1 MRNHALAAA
10 LGVLTAAFL
19 VPCGQSHAAGSDPSG
34 YWYKPDAERESK
46 IQVFKCG
53 KGKLC
58 AKIVWLKN
66 PNDSTG
72 KPLHDVRN
80 ENPSMRGRSI
90 VGLPLFSAM
99 VQSAP
104 TTWSGQ
110 IYNPEDGHTYSAT
123 LTLISRSEIKLR
135 GCKAWLLCGE
145 KQWLRTSAPE
155 VVAPPAPAEGT
166 EQIEASADPSSAAP
180 TPADLTP
187 APAHAVA
194 AAPAVPAIEEP
205 AAAPATEQTS
215 AEPTSAPEPT
225 RSAKGDAEA
234 VAVAQPTAEPQP
246 TPVVQKADIAT
257 PAAPPAVQNAQ
268 QPGYG
273 FLSVSASP
281 DTVEKVSGEN
291 VSSMID
297 MTQPIASAAAP
308 VSPVATAPVNPAV
321 ANAAFTQTTVQTA
334 SQAEEAVPLPAPKPK
349 VKVKPKP
356 IATASAAPKPTPKPE
371 VQATAPAQA
380 APVPPVQQD
389 TATAQADPDAQAVEP
404 DAPVAAEASMDAP
417 PLTRRQLRKL
427 RRQQMQEEGGG
438 FLPWLRSAN

>member
-19 VPCGQSHAAGSDPSG
+19 APCGQSQAAGSDPSG

-80 ENPSMRGRSI
+80 EDPSMRGRSI
-90 VGLPLFSAM
+90 VGLPLFSGM

-110 IYNPEDGHTYSAT
+110 IYNPEDGHTYSAK

-166 EQIEASADPSSAAP
+166 EQIEASADPSSADP
-180 TPADLTP
+180 TPAEQTP
-187 APAHAVA
+187 SPAHAVA
-194 AAPAVPAIEEP
+194 AAPAAPAIEQP
-205 AAAPATEQTS
+205 AAATATEQAN
-215 AEPTSAPEPT
+215 AEPASTPAPT

-234 VAVAQPTAEPQP
+234 VAVAQPTAEPQS

-257 PAAPPAVQNAQ
+257 PAAAPAVQNA

-273 FLSVSASP
+273 FLSVSTSP

-297 MTQPIASAAAP
+297 MTKPIASAAAP
-308 VSPVATAPVNPAV
+308 VSPVATAPVNPAP
-321 ANAAFTQTTVQTA
+321 ANAASAQTTVQTA
-334 SQAEEAVPLPAPKPK
+334 SQADEPVPLPAQKPK

-356 IATASAAPKPTPKPE
+356 IATASAAPKPAPKPE
-371 VQATAPAQA
+371 VQTTDPAQA
-380 APVPPVQQD
+380 APVPPASQG
-389 TATAQADPDAQAVEP
+389 TATAEADPDAQAVDP
-404 DAPVAAEASMDAP
+404 QAPATAEASMVDSP